1 MAKQRRS
8 RADVRERARERGALA
23 AVVAARRE
31 ELSLRQDEL
40 ADLADVSVRFVHA
53 VEAGRT
59 SISLDRLLAV
69 LTALGLH
76 LELERGLAEEPIA
89 AGADL
94 AEGYGLTPGG
104 RSAHE

>member
-1 MAKQRRS
+1 
-8 RADVRERARERGALA
+8 
-23 AVVAARRE
+23 VVAARRE

-53 VEAGRT
+53 VESGRR

-76 LELERGLAEEPIA
+76 LELERGLTDEPVV
-89 AGADL
+89 AGAAL
-94 AEGYGLTPGG
+94 AAGYGLTPHD
-104 RSAHE
+104 SADG